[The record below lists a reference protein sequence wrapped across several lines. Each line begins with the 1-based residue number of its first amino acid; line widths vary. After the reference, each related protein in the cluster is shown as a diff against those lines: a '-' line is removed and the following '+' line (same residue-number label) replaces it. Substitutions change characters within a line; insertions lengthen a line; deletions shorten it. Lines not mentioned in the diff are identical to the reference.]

1 MLATAF
7 VCVSHALVGCA
18 STDHPDH
25 GAAGAK
31 QNITNEHPGTFFQRN
46 LFIILGD
53 FNFIIRIIRGLI
65 SNCINLR
72 HVRMNVHVQ
81 SCIRSSMYVRPLQEG
96 DDGYHFWAEVRLE
109 SCTVLYFEGSAAVSC
124 TLLCLLHLEL
134 DMIARVLT
142 LLVRS
147 IAALSLQELSAQV
160 SCRQ

>member
-109 SCTVLYFEGSAAVSC
+109 SCTVLYFEGSAAPFFASF
-124 TLLCLLHLEL
+124 TLNW
-134 DMIARVLT
+134 T
-142 LLVRS
+142 
-147 IAALSLQELSAQV
+147 
-160 SCRQ
+160 